1 MSGKTPMTINIKSS
15 YNRPDWKL
23 LCYDLLE
30 ALYQSQHP
38 AYPYPSFILNRMED
52 ARDALLSDLQFVEPS
67 DEEIIAFW
75 SEHCAGDGDSGILR
89 LARYNTHKQTH

>member
-1 MSGKTPMTINIKSS
+1 MSNETPMTTDTNSS
-15 YNRPDWKL
+15 DNRPDWKL

-38 AYPYPSFILNRMED
+38 AYSYPSFILNRMQD
-52 ARDALLSDLQFVEPS
+52 ARDALLSDSLYEGPS

-75 SEHCAGDGDSGILR
+75 SEHCAGDGDAGILR
-89 LARYNTHKQTH
+89 LARHNTHKQTH